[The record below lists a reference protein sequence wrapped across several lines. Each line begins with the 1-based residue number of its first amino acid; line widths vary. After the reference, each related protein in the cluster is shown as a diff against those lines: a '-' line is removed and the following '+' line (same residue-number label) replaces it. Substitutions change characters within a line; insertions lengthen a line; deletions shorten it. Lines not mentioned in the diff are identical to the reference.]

1 MVSFIVLWYI
11 FFFFQKILKE
21 VEAAG
26 IPLLAM
32 STLTED
38 GVMDVKKQAS
48 ASHFLLWLVQTPD
61 A

>member
-1 MVSFIVLWYI
+1 MIL
-11 FFFFQKILKE
+11 FFLQKILKE

-48 ASHFLLWLVQTPD
+48 ASHFLL
-61 A
+61 